1 MQQNNTMTNTHKM
14 QTRSQ
19 SRAKKQIVYKDYDS
33 WYRNTFESKLT
44 ADSNSNN
51 SIKNQS
57 NNNSNS
63 VSKPVTRS
71 QTNINAQANSN
82 VKTSNHNMQTRS
94 KTKIINEKKK
104 QEMNEFNNGFKIW
117 IGEFNTWA
125 ENNSDSDYNP
135 ESDDEID
142 FDEASCAW
150 RQNKTHIGNGM
161 FKYNTRSRSRA

>member
-44 ADSNSNN
+44 AD
-51 SIKNQS
+51 IT
-57 NNNSNS
+57 NS

-71 QTNINAQANSN
+71 QTNSNAQANSN

-142 FDEASCAW
+142 FDEASRAW